1 MKFGIAA
8 SKIYDFIWSEYCDW
22 YIEMCKPRL
31 YGENRNTKSAAIY
44 VLNKGIITIL
54 KLLHP
59 FMPFLTEKIYRE
71 LDTDVSSIMLE
82 TWPEIKDN
90 FRYEQEEKDVELIK
104 NIIVNIR
111 NVRANMNV
119 VPSKK
124 TKLIFVTKK
133 YKTVIEN
140 MEEVLKKLGYSEEIL
155 IQEGK
160 ENIPSNAVSIVQDGV
175 EVFIPFEELVD
186 VEKEIQRLNEEKTKL
201 EAEVE
206 RAGKMLA
213 NKGFV
218 EKAPKEKIEE
228 EKAKLEKYKDMLK
241 TVETRINEMR

>member
-31 YGENRNTKSAAIY
+31 YGEDKDTKTAAIY
-44 VLNKGIITIL
+44 VLNNALITML

-59 FMPFLTEKIYRE
+59 FMPFLTEKIYKE
-71 LDTDVSSIMLE
+71 LDTGVLSIMLE
-82 TWPEIKDN
+82 TWPEIKDS
-90 FRYEQEEKDVELIK
+90 FKYDKEEKDVELIK

-111 NVRANMNV
+111 NIRANMNV

-124 TKLIFVTKK
+124 TKLIFVTNK
-133 YKTVIEN
+133 YKAVIEE
-140 MEEVLKKLGYSEEIL
+140 MEEVLKKLGFSEEIFV
-155 IQEGK
+155 QEGK

-186 VEKEIQRLNEEKTKL
+186 VEKELERLEGEKQKL

-206 RAGKMLA
+206 RASKMLA

-228 EKAKLEKYKDMLK
+228 EKAKLEKYKDMLN
-241 TVETRINEMR
+241 TIETRISEMK